1 MSDINTDHTN
11 LEIPTWFKVVCILAI
26 VWNLMGVMAFMATV
40 MITPQMLAELPQA
53 EQDLHNATPGWATAA
68 FGVAVWA
75 GVLGSIA
82 LLLKKALAIPILI
95 LSLLAILVQMYH
107 AFFISNSF
115 AVFGPGGMIMPTMVI
130 TIASVLI
137 VLATNAK
144 SKHWLN

>member
-1 MSDINTDHTN
+1 MSDINTDHTT
-11 LEIPTWFKVVCILAI
+11 LVIPTWFKVVCIMAI
-26 VWNLMGVMAFMATV
+26 VWNLLGVIAFMATV
-40 MITPQMLAELPQA
+40 MMTPQMLAELPQA
-53 EQDLHNATPGWATAA
+53 EQDLHNATPGWATVA
-68 FGVAVWA
+68 FAFAVWG

-95 LSLLAILVQMYH
+95 LSLLAVLVQMYH

-115 AVFGPGGMIMPTMVI
+115 AVFGPGGMIMPMMVI
-130 TIASVLI
+130 TIASALI